1 MVDYLFSRSQ
11 GRFPFRRRKSLT
23 LSATA
28 AATLVYIYI
37 EREYLTFNCS
47 QVASC
52 KLQVASCKLKV
63 DREVFALSSSRD

>member
-52 KLQVASCKLKV
+52 KLQVAS
-63 DREVFALSSSRD
+63 